1 MTTSTMTTATTRTT
15 WVPPRAAF
23 GQLIRTEWLTMVR
36 QKTVLWAGLG
46 LPTVLLV
53 IFGLIPAFHH
63 SIGALGGLTLLD
75 VYLPI
80 VIATGV
86 MGVGLY
92 GLPPILASY
101 RELGIL
107 RRLSTTPVRPSW
119 LLAVQLVVNLALAVV
134 SIVIVLVLGT
144 AAFGLSAPKN
154 PGGFLV
160 AWLLSVLAL
169 FTMGLWIG
177 SIARTGKAAGL
188 IGAAFFYPF
197 MFFSGMWLPQGL
209 MPAVLRDISHYTS
222 LGASVQ
228 ALQSAMQ
235 GSFPPGSSLLVMAV
249 WAIAFGVAAVRSFK
263 WE

>member
-1 MTTSTMTTATTRTT
+1 MTTTAIRAP
-15 WVPPRAAF
+15 WAPPRAAF
-23 GQLIRTEWLTMVR
+23 GQLLRTEWLTVIR

-46 LPTVLLV
+46 LPVVLLV
-53 IFGLIPAFHH
+53 IFGCIPTFHH
-63 SIGALGGLTLLD
+63 SISALGGLTLLD

-80 VIATGV
+80 VIATGL
-86 MGVGLY
+86 MGVALY

-119 LLAVQLVVNLALAVV
+119 LLAVQLVVNAGLAVI
-134 SIVIVLVLGT
+134 SILLVLLVGI
-144 AAFGLSAPKN
+144 AAFGLKAPQN
-154 PGGFLV
+154 PAGFFV
-160 AWLLSVLAL
+160 AWVLSVLAL
-169 FTMGLWIG
+169 FTMGLWIA

-228 ALQSAMQ
+228 ALQSATQ

-249 WAIAFGVAAVRSFK
+249 WAIIFGFAAVRSFK